1 MLRSHG
7 DFYDPHF
14 LTASAKTPL
23 ELSNMWVV
31 LTMSEFYTIF
41 LKNNRKNYAKWWI
54 KWWLKTWMI

>member
-1 MLRSHG
+1 MLRSHR

-31 LTMSEFYTIF
+31 LKMSEFCE
-41 LKNNRKNYAKWWI
+41 NNRKNYAKWWI